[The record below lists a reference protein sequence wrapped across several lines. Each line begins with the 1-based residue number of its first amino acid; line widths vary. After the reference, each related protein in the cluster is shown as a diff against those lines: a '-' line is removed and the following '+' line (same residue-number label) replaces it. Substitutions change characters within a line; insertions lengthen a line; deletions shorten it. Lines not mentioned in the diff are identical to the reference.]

1 MVSAIK
7 NVLVAEKVV
16 IIVNTLLFHLLF
28 PLVQWE
34 SAAVPRVTAI
44 PKPISSKKNCCFRL
58 RKSRIK
64 NHNPTKKE
72 LRRGATL
79 ILPLAFKVMPEPTE
93 LLMPLLSPELAWQ
106 LSLVLWL

>member
-16 IIVNTLLFHLLF
+16 RVVDTLLFHLLF

-44 PKPISSKKNCCFRL
+44 PKPISIRKVCCFRL
-58 RKSRIK
+58 
-64 NHNPTKKE
+64 
-72 LRRGATL
+72 
-79 ILPLAFKVMPEPTE
+79 
-93 LLMPLLSPELAWQ
+93 
-106 LSLVLWL
+106 